1 MKSLISKNCLK
12 KKEEEERRTKQ
23 SLDSPQTIEVNKND
37 FSNIVFSLVK
47 FFLDYEETDLLFSG

>member
-1 MKSLISKNCLK
+1 MNGGLK
-12 KKEEEERRTKQ
+12 KKERRTKQ
-23 SLDSPQTIEVNKND
+23 SLDSPQTIEANKND